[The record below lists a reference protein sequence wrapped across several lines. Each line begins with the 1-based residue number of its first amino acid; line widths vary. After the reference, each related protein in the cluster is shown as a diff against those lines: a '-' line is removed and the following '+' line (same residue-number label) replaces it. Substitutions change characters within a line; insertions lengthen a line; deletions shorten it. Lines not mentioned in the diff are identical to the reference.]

1 MKKFEFTLES
11 LKNYREQVLDGEK
24 ATLAAMRADL
34 RTLEAELED
43 ILKKLAASGEKL
55 NEMYFGGTYPNE
67 IAIQKRHISALQAE
81 VHQHRHKILMKQRE
95 IEAQLNNVVSA
106 TQEVSKLENLEEHQ
120 LEDYKM
126 AVQKEEELFIDEFV
140 TNSDWRKA
148 NVK

>member
-1 MKKFEFTLES
+1 M
-11 LKNYREQVLDGEK
+11 
-24 ATLAAMRADL
+24 
-34 RTLEAELED
+34 
-43 ILKKLAASGEKL
+43 
-55 NEMYFGGTYPNE
+55 
-67 IAIQKRHISALQAE
+67 
-81 VHQHRHKILMKQRE
+81 HQHRHKILMKQRE
-95 IEAQLNNVVSA
+95 IETQLNNVVSA